1 MKVPS
6 FLSPFVD
13 GDSPKRLFQGLAA
26 GVIGTMV
33 IGFGWGGWN
42 VGSTVEQKVEAAGVS
57 AMVAALAP
65 ICAAKF
71 EQAAKADNDLI
82 IKLSAVNSW
91 ERDNY
96 LMKTGWT
103 TFPGGGAEPDRSVAS
118 ACADLLN
125 TAFKLK

>member
-1 MKVPS
+1 
-6 FLSPFVD
+6 
-13 GDSPKRLFQGLAA
+13 
-26 GVIGTMV
+26 MV
-33 IGFGWGGWN
+33 IGFNWGGWN
-42 VGSTVEQKVEAAGVS
+42 IGSTVEQKVETAGVS

-91 ERDNY
+91 ERDNH

-103 TFPGGGAEPDRSVAS
+103 NFPGGGEPNYEVAQ
-118 ACADLLN
+118 ACSELLN
-125 TAFKLK
+125 TALKLK